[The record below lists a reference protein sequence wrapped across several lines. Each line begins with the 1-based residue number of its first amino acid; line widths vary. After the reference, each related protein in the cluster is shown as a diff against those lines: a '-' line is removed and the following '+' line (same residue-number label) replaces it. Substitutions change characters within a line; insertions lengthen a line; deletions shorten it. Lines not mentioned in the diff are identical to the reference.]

1 MSNYLY
7 RVQETTYIKQRMP
20 NIQLLDGKK
29 IAFEKSIDGFELV
42 KKISKSLEKDA
53 LIMSVDGELKDL
65 SYEIKKDSKIKIITN
80 KDKEGLEVLRH
91 DAAHILAMAVQELYP
106 GTQVTIGPVI
116 ENGFYYDF
124 ARKESFT
131 DTDLLKIE
139 KKMGEIVDRND
150 KTSRHV
156 WKRED
161 AIKHFKKI
169 GEKYK
174 AEIIESIPASE
185 EVSVY
190 SHGNWSDLC
199 RGPHLSSTGKIGKA
213 FKLTKV
219 SGAYWRGDSKNATL
233 QRIYGTCWA
242 SRQELEEHLHRLE
255 EAEKRDHR
263 RLGKEM
269 DLFHFREESPGAV
282 FWHEKGWT
290 LFQRLIEYMRMKQR
304 LAGYKEINTP
314 EILDRSLWE
323 KSGHW
328 EKFGEHMYTSETPDE
343 KIFAI
348 KPMNCPGCVQVF
360 NQGLK
365 SYRDLPLKLSE
376 FGKVHRYEPSGAL
389 HGLLRV
395 RAFTQDDAHIFC
407 TEDQITAESL
417 TVTNLILKIYKDLG
431 FESVILK
438 YSDRP
443 EKRVGDDSVWDK
455 SEAALLSAIKQSNLE
470 YTINKG
476 EGAFY
481 GPKIEF
487 VLRDAIGRD
496 WQCGTLQVDLN
507 LPGRLGASYV
517 DKDGKKKVPVML
529 HRALFG
535 SLERFIGIIIEN
547 YAGKLPFWLAPT
559 QAVVL
564 PIAEENN
571 DYVKKLFEDLFK
583 EGIKCEVD
591 LRNQKINYKIR
602 EHSLAKIPMILVC
615 GKKEVAENTVTVRRL
630 GSEKQETF
638 KREDLIKNIL
648 AANKLP
654 LN

>member
-1 MSNYLY
+1 
-7 RVQETTYIKQRMP
+7 MP
-20 NIQLLDGKK
+20 QIQLLDGKK
-29 IAFEKSIDGFELV
+29 IDFEKSINGFELT
-42 KKISKSLEKDA
+42 KKISKSLEKIA
-53 LIMSVDGELKDL
+53 LVMEVDGELKDL
-65 SYEIKKDSKIKIITN
+65 SHQITKDSKVKIITP
-80 KDKEGLEVLRH
+80 KDQEGLEVIRH
-91 DAAHILAMAVQELYP
+91 DAAHILAMAVQELFP
-106 GTQVTIGPVI
+106 KTQVTIGPVI
-116 ENGFYYDF
+116 DNGFYYDF
-124 ARKESFT
+124 SRKEPFT
-131 DTDLLKIE
+131 EDDLKKIE
-139 KKMGEIVDRND
+139 KKMAEIVDRD
-150 KTSRHV
+150 EKTHREV
-156 WKRED
+156 WKRDD
-161 AIKHFKKI
+161 AVKHFLEI

-174 AEIIESIPASE
+174 AEIIESIPAE
-185 EVSVY
+185 QEVSIY
-190 SHGNWSDLC
+190 HHGKWHDLC

-219 SGAYWRGDSKNATL
+219 SGAYWRGDSKNEML
-233 QRIYGTCWA
+233 QRIYGTCW
-242 SRQELEEHLHRLE
+242 SSKKDLDEYLQRLE

-263 RLGKEM
+263 KLGKEM

-282 FWHEKGWT
+282 FWHEKGWL
-290 LFQRLIEYMRMKQR
+290 LFLRLVEYMRAKQR

-314 EILDRSLWE
+314 ELLDRTLWE

-328 EKFGEHMYTSETPDE
+328 DKFGEHMFTSETPDE
-343 KIFAI
+343 KTFAV

-407 TEDQITAESL
+407 TEDQITQESL
-417 TVTNLILKIYKDLG
+417 TVTNLILDIYKDLG
-431 FESVILK
+431 FDNVVLK

-455 SEAALLSAIKQSNLE
+455 SEAALLSAIKQSGLK

-507 LPGRLGASYV
+507 LPNRLGASYIA
-517 DKDGKKKVPVML
+517 KDGNKKVPVML

-535 SLERFIGIIIEN
+535 SLERFIGILIEN
-547 YAGKLPFWLAPT
+547 YAGKLPFWLSPA
-559 QAVVL
+559 QIVVC
-564 PIAEENN
+564 PIADENN

-583 EGIKCEVD
+583 EGIKCEMD
-591 LRNQKINYKIR
+591 LRNEKINYKIR
-602 EHSLAKIPMILVC
+602 EHSLAKVPFIIVC
-615 GKKEVAENTVTVRRL
+615 GKKEVAENTVTVRKL
-630 GSEKQETF
+630 GSDKQEVM
-638 KREDLIKNIL
+638 KRDDLIKNML
-648 AANKLP
+648 ASNKLP

>member
-1 MSNYLY
+1 
-7 RVQETTYIKQRMP
+7 MP
-20 NIQLLDGKK
+20 QIQLLDGKK
-29 IAFEKSIDGFELV
+29 IAFSKSISGLELT
-42 KKISKSLEKDA
+42 KKISKSLEKAA
-53 LIMSVDGELKDL
+53 LIMEVDGQLKDL
-65 SYEIKKDSKIKIITN
+65 SYEITKDSKVRIITS
-80 KDKEGLEVLRH
+80 KDKEGLEVIRH
-91 DAAHILAMAVQELYP
+91 DAAHIMAMAVQELFP
-106 GTQVTIGPVI
+106 KTQVTIGPVI

-124 ARKESFT
+124 ARKEPFT
-131 DTDLLKIE
+131 SDDLKKIE
-139 KKMGEIVDRND
+139 KKMSEIIDRD
-150 KTSRHV
+150 VKTRREV
-156 WKRED
+156 WERNK
-161 AIKHFKKI
+161 AITHFKKI

-174 AEIIESIPASE
+174 AEIIESIPKSE
-185 EVSVY
+185 ELSVY
-190 SHGNWSDLC
+190 HHGDTWHDLC
-199 RGPHLSSTGKIGKA
+199 RGPHLTSSSKIGKA

-219 SGAYWRGDSKNATL
+219 SGAYWRGDSNNEML
-233 QRIYGTCWA
+233 QRIYGTCW
-242 SRQELEEHLHRLE
+242 SSKKELDDYLHRLE

-263 RLGKEM
+263 KLGKEM
-269 DLFHFREESPGAV
+269 DLFHFREESPGSV
-282 FWHEKGWT
+282 FWHEKGWL
-290 LFQRLIEYMRMKQR
+290 LFQRLVEYMRMKQR

-314 EILDRSLWE
+314 ELLDKTLWE

-328 EKFGEHMYTSETPDE
+328 EKFGEHMFTSETPDE
-343 KIFAI
+343 KTFAI

-407 TEDQITAESL
+407 TEDQITQETLA
-417 TVTNLILKIYKDLG
+417 VTNLILEIYKALG
-431 FESVILK
+431 FKNVILK

-455 SEAALLSAIKQSNLE
+455 SEAALLSAIKQSKLE

-507 LPGRLGASYV
+507 LPNRLGATFV
-517 DKDGKKKVPVML
+517 DKDGTKKVPVML

-535 SLERFIGIIIEN
+535 SLERFIGILIEN
-547 YAGKLPFWLAPT
+547 YAGKLPFWLSPS
-559 QAVVL
+559 QAVVCT
-564 PIAEENN
+564 IAEENN
-571 DYVKKLFEDLFK
+571 EYVKKLFEDLFK

-591 LRNQKINYKIR
+591 LRNEKINYKVR
-602 EHSLAKIPMILVC
+602 EHSIAKVPVIIVC
-615 GKKEVAENTVTVRRL
+615 GKEEVSKNTVTIRRL
-630 GSEKQETF
+630 GSEKQEKM
-638 KREDLIKNIL
+638 KREDLIKHMIQE
-648 AANKLP
+648 NKLP

>member
-1 MSNYLY
+1 
-7 RVQETTYIKQRMP
+7 MP
-20 NIQLLDGKK
+20 QIQLLDGKK
-29 IAFEKSIDGFELV
+29 IEFEKSISGFDLT
-42 KKISKSLEKDA
+42 KKISKSLEKVA
-53 LIMSVDGELKDL
+53 LIMEVDGNLKDL
-65 SYEIKKDSKIKIITN
+65 SHEITKDAKVRIITP
-80 KDKEGLEVLRH
+80 KDKEGLEVIRH
-91 DAAHILAMAVQELYP
+91 DAAHIMAMAVQELFP

-124 ARKESFT
+124 AREEPFT
-131 DTDLLKIE
+131 SDDLNKIE
-139 KKMGEIVDRND
+139 KKMSEIIDRD
-150 KTSRHV
+150 VKTKREV
-156 WKRED
+156 WKRND

-174 AEIIESIPASE
+174 AEIIESIPDNE
-185 EVSVY
+185 ELSVY
-190 SHGNWSDLC
+190 HHGNTWHDLC
-199 RGPHLSSTGKIGKA
+199 RGPHLASSGKIGKA

-219 SGAYWRGDSKNATL
+219 SGAYWRGDSNNEML
-233 QRIYGTCWA
+233 QRIYGTCW
-242 SRQELEEHLHRLE
+242 STKKELDDYLHRLE

-263 RLGKEM
+263 KLGKEM

-282 FWHEKGWT
+282 FWHEKGWL
-290 LFQRLIEYMRMKQR
+290 LFQRLVEYMRAKQR

-314 EILDRSLWE
+314 ELLDKTLWE

-328 EKFGEHMYTSETPDE
+328 EKFGEYMFTSETPDE
-343 KIFAI
+343 KTFAV

-407 TEDQITAESL
+407 TEDQITEESL
-417 TVTNLILKIYKDLG
+417 SVTNLILEIYKDLG
-431 FESVILK
+431 FKNVILK

-455 SEAALLSAIKQSNLE
+455 SEAALLTAIKQSKLE

-507 LPGRLGASYV
+507 LPKRLGASYV
-517 DKDGKKKVPVML
+517 AKDGNKKVPVML

-535 SLERFIGIIIEN
+535 SLERFIGILIEN
-547 YAGKLPFWLAPT
+547 YAGKLPFWLSPA
-559 QAVVL
+559 QVVVCS
-564 PIAEENN
+564 IAEDNN
-571 DYVKKLFEDLFK
+571 DYVKKLFKDLFK
-583 EGIKCEVD
+583 EGIKCEMD
-591 LRNQKINYKIR
+591 LRNEKINYKVR
-602 EHSLAKIPMILVC
+602 EHSLAKVPFIIVC
-615 GKKEVAENTVTVRRL
+615 GKKEVAENTVTVRKL
-630 GSEKQETF
+630 GSDKQETM
-638 KREDLIKNIL
+638 KREDLIKNML
-648 AANKLP
+648 ASNKLP

>member
-1 MSNYLY
+1 
-7 RVQETTYIKQRMP
+7 MP
-20 NIQLLDGKK
+20 QIQLLDGKK
-29 IAFEKSIDGFELV
+29 IDFEKSINGFDLT
-42 KKISKSLEKDA
+42 KKISKSLEKIA
-53 LIMSVDGELKDL
+53 LIMEVDGELKDL
-65 SYEIKKDSKIKIITN
+65 SHQITKNSKVKIITP
-80 KDKEGLEVLRH
+80 KDKEGLEVIRH
-91 DAAHILAMAVQELYP
+91 DAAHILAMAVQELFP

-116 ENGFYYDF
+116 DDGFYYDF
-124 ARKESFT
+124 SRKEPFT
-131 DTDLLKIE
+131 EVDLKKIE
-139 KKMGEIVDRND
+139 KKMSEIVDRD
-150 KTSRHV
+150 EKTSREV
-156 WKRED
+156 WKRDE
-161 AIKHFKKI
+161 AIKHFLKI
-169 GEKYK
+169 GEQYK
-174 AEIIESIPASE
+174 AEIIKSIPAGE
-185 EVSVY
+185 EVSIY
-190 SHGNWSDLC
+190 HHGKWHDLC
-199 RGPHLSSTGKIGKA
+199 RGPHLASTGKIGKA

-219 SGAYWRGDSKNATL
+219 SGAYWRGDSNNEML
-233 QRIYGTCWA
+233 QRIYGTCW
-242 SRQELEEHLHRLE
+242 SSKKDLDDYLHRLV

-263 RLGKEM
+263 KLGKEM
-269 DLFHFREESPGAV
+269 DLFHFREESPGSV
-282 FWHEKGWT
+282 FWHEKGWV
-290 LFQRLIEYMRMKQR
+290 LFQRLVEYMRMKQR

-314 EILDRSLWE
+314 ELLDKTLWE

-328 EKFGEHMYTSETPDE
+328 EKFGEHMFTSETPDE
-343 KIFAI
+343 KTFAI

-407 TEDQITAESL
+407 TEDQITQESL

-431 FESVILK
+431 FENVILK

-443 EKRVGDDSVWDK
+443 EKRVGEDSVWDK
-455 SEAALLSAIKQSNLE
+455 SEAALLEAIKKSKLE

-507 LPGRLGASYV
+507 LPSRLGATFV
-517 DKDGKKKVPVML
+517 DKDGTKKVPVML

-535 SLERFIGIIIEN
+535 SLERFIGILIEN
-547 YAGKLPFWLAPT
+547 YAGKLPFWLSPT
-559 QAVVL
+559 QAVVC

-571 DYVKKLFEDLFK
+571 KYVKKLFEDLFK
-583 EGIKCEVD
+583 EGINCEVD

-602 EHSLAKIPMILVC
+602 EHSLAKVPMIIVC
-615 GKKEVAENTVTVRRL
+615 GKKEVADNTVTIRRL
-630 GSEKQETF
+630 GSEKQETI
-638 KREDLIKNIL
+638 KREDLIKNML
-648 AANKLP
+648 TANKLP